1 MAGIQ
6 SMITK
11 HTKSSKIIQPIMGGG
26 VNQLKLNKTHRMIEL
41 GNKDIK
47 TVIITIFHV
56 FLKLTRLLVQTRWDS
71 FLPALPGIVQL

>member
-26 VNQLKLNKTHRMIEL
+26 GGQPTETEQNPQDDRIRKQRH
-41 GNKDIK
+41 
-47 TVIITIFHV
+47 
-56 FLKLTRLLVQTRWDS
+56 
-71 FLPALPGIVQL
+71 